1 MKGFNTKLLH
11 SPQNKRDVF
20 GSLQAPLYA
29 SSAFEF
35 DTAEDLE
42 AAFKGTKPAHV
53 YSRSSNPTV
62 ELLEIRMKS
71 ICNGVGAAA
80 FASGMAAVSAIV
92 FSLCKSGDNVV
103 TTRKLFG
110 NTYSLF
116 ENTLK
121 PYGIEF
127 RFVDFTKPDQVA
139 ASIDQN
145 TRLLFAE
152 TLNNPQLEVIDITAI
167 AQIAKEK
174 KVIFCADTTLTPPC
188 TFDAGAHGINIS
200 VFSSTKYISS
210 GAATLG
216 GIVVDHGTGDWEAN
230 PKIAPMVAQHG
241 NLAFFIKIKKEILR
255 NIGGCMSPFNAYM
268 QLVGS
273 ETMSLRFQKMSENAL
288 EVAEW
293 LEKHAKVKKVT
304 YPGLKSSPFYQI
316 AFSYFTLAGGLIN
329 FDLASQKE
337 CYTFM
342 NKLKLIKRATNL
354 NDNKSLI
361 IHPASTICAEYPKEI
376 IRNMEIRDTMMRFS
390 IGIED
395 SEDIIDDLKQALE

>member
-11 SPQNKRDVF
+11 SPHNKPDIY

-42 AAFKGTKPAHV
+42 AAFKGIKPAHV

-62 ELLEIRMKS
+62 ELLELRMKS
-71 ICNGVGAAA
+71 IGNGVGAAA
-80 FASGMAAVSAIV
+80 FASGMAAISAVV

-103 TTRKLFG
+103 TTNKLFG

-127 RFVDFTKPDQVA
+127 RYVDFTKPDLVVEA
-139 ASIDQN
+139 IDKN

-152 TLNNPQLEVIDITAI
+152 TINNPQLEVIDIAAI
-167 AQIAKEK
+167 AKIAKEK

-188 TFDAGAHGINIS
+188 TFDAGSHGIDIS
-200 VFSSTKYISS
+200 VISSTKYISS

-216 GIVVDHGTGDWEAN
+216 GIVIDHGKGNWQAN
-230 PKIAPMVAQHG
+230 PKLAQLSAQFG

-255 NIGGCMSPFNAYM
+255 NMGGCMSPFNAYM

-288 EVAEW
+288 EIAEW
-293 LEKHAKVKKVT
+293 LEKHPKVKKVT

-316 AFSYFTLAGGLIN
+316 AFSYFTLAGGLLT

-342 NKLKLIKRATNL
+342 NKLNLIKRATNL

-361 IHPASTICAEYPKEI
+361 IHPASTIYAEFTHEI
-376 IRNMEIRDTMMRFS
+376 IRRMEVRDTMMRFS

-395 SEDIIDDLKQALE
+395 AEDIIDDLKQALE